1 MMSKVKPIPA
11 GLEGATPY
19 LSCKDAARAL
29 AFYTKAFG
37 AVETVRFADPEG
49 RIGHAEIKI
58 GAATVMLADEYPD
71 MGFRSPQALGGSPV
85 TIHLYVADVDAFV
98 ARATAA
104 GATVTRPVADQFYGD
119 RSGQL
124 EDPFGHRWSIATHV
138 EDVSNEEMQRR
149 FRAMMAGGAS

>member
-1 MMSKVKPIPA
+1 MSNVKPIPV

-19 LSCKDAARAL
+19 LSCTDAARAL
-29 AFYTKAFG
+29 AFYAQAFG

-49 RIGHAEIKI
+49 RIGHAEVRI
-58 GAATVMLADEYPD
+58 GAATVMLADEFPD
-71 MGFRSPQALGGSPV
+71 MGFRSPHALGGSPV

-98 ARATAA
+98 ARAVAA
-104 GATVTRPVADQFYGD
+104 GATVTRPVSDQFYGD

-138 EDVSNEEMQRR
+138 EDVSPEEMQRR